1 MDSVHGW
8 MRIFITNWDWRNQ
21 TLAKSRSDLFSDV
34 FTIWLWPD
42 AFPRSDNAETKTL
55 LCLGIATRT
64 LIGRS
69 RNTNGVPALESRKTV
84 SSLYSRFVC
93 LEMLCDGVEDIVRS
107 LAPHEMPL
115 PQFRSTCSR
124 SWCLR
129 RTKLA
134 GWRNAEP
141 RVRLGIQCN
150 SFKSDVK
157 RVLIKRYLH
166 IG

>member
-8 MRIFITNWDWRNQ
+8 MTMLAYIYHTMRLTKSK
-21 TLAKSRSDLFSDV
+21 LAKSRSDIFSDI
-34 FTIWLWPD
+34 FAKRLWPD
-42 AFPRSDNAETKTL
+42 AFPRTDNDEIKNL

-107 LAPHEMPL
+107 LAP
-115 PQFRSTCSR
+115 
-124 SWCLR
+124 
-129 RTKLA
+129 
-134 GWRNAEP
+134 
-141 RVRLGIQCN
+141 
-150 SFKSDVK
+150 D
-157 RVLIKRYLH
+157 
-166 IG
+166 

>member
-1 MDSVHGW
+1 MDEDAGLFLSNNETDEIKHW
-8 MRIFITNWDWRNQ
+8 QNQ
-21 TLAKSRSDLFSDV
+21 DQIFSDIL
-34 FTIWLWPD
+34 TKRLLPD

-107 LAPHEMPL
+107 LAPHEMLL

-124 SWCLR
+124 S
-129 RTKLA
+129 
-134 GWRNAEP
+134 
-141 RVRLGIQCN
+141 
-150 SFKSDVK
+150 
-157 RVLIKRYLH
+157 
-166 IG
+166 

>member
-1 MDSVHGW
+1 MGSVHGW
-8 MRIFITNWDWRNQ
+8 MRMLAYFYH
-21 TLAKSRSDLFSDV
+21 TLRLTKSRSDIFSDI
-34 FTIWLWPD
+34 FTKRLWPD
-42 AFPRSDNAETKTL
+42 AFPRLDKDETKNI

-115 PQFRSTCSR
+115 PQFRSTCSL

-141 RVRLGIQCN
+141 RVRFCFLCN

-157 RVLIKRYLH
+157 RVLLLRCLH